1 MQLVILAGG
10 LGSRI
15 SEETQKK
22 PKPLVEIC
30 GKPIIVH
37 IMEHYASYGVKDFI
51 ICCGYKGKMLKDYF
65 LNFKELSSDFKINL
79 KNNKKEIYKKR
90 KIDWNITLIDTGQ
103 KTNTGGRLK
112 FVEKYLQDDFCMT
125 YGDGI
130 SNINIDKLIKFHF
143 LKKKIATMTVVN
155 PPVRFGEVE
164 FNKNNKIAIRFQEK
178 VKYSNSWING
188 GFFVI
193 NKRALRL
200 ISSKKIAWEKEP
212 LNKLVKDKNLAC
224 FEHKG
229 FWRAMDSLR
238 DKQEIENIF
247 KFKRYLL
254 KK

>member
-15 SEETQKK
+15 SEETQNK

-51 ICCGYKGKMLKDYF
+51 ICCGYKGEMLKDYF
-65 LNFKELSSDFKINL
+65 INFTELNSDFTINL
-79 KNNKKEIYKKR
+79 KNNKKGIYKKK
-90 KIDWNITLIDTGQ
+90 KIDWNITLVDTGQ

-112 FVEKYLQDDFCMT
+112 CVEKYLEDDFCMT

-130 SNINIDKLIKFHF
+130 STVNINKLIKFHF

-164 FNKNNKIAIRFQEK
+164 FNKNNKIA
-178 VKYSNSWING
+178 
-188 GFFVI
+188 
-193 NKRALRL
+193 
-200 ISSKKIAWEKEP
+200 
-212 LNKLVKDKNLAC
+212 
-224 FEHKG
+224 
-229 FWRAMDSLR
+229 
-238 DKQEIENIF
+238 
-247 KFKRYLL
+247 
-254 KK
+254 

>member
-15 SEETQKK
+15 SEETQNK

-30 GKPIIVH
+30 GKPIIVR
-37 IMEHYASYGVKDFI
+37 IMEHYASFGVKEFI

-65 LNFKELSSDFKINL
+65 INFNQLNSNLTINL
-79 KNNKKEIYKKR
+79 KNNKKEISKKK
-90 KIDWNITLIDTGQ
+90 KIDWDITLVDTGI
-103 KTNTGGRLK
+103 KTKTGGRLK
-112 FVEKYLQDDFCMT
+112 FVEKYLKDDFCMT

-130 SNINIDKLIKFHF
+130 STVNIDKLIKFHF
-143 LKKKIATMTVVN
+143 QKKKLATMTVVN

-164 FNKNNKIAIRFQEK
+164 FSKRNKIALRFEEK
-178 VKYSNSWING
+178 VKYSSSWING

-193 NKRALRL
+193 NKKALRL
-200 ISSKKIAWEKEP
+200 INSKQIAWEKEP
-212 LNKLVKDKNLAC
+212 LNKLVKNKNLAC

-238 DKQEIENIF
+238 DKYEIEHIL

>member
-10 LGSRI
+10 IGSRI
-15 SEETQKK
+15 SEETQNK

-51 ICCGYKGKMLKDYF
+51 ICCGYKGEMLKDYF
-65 LNFKELSSDFKINL
+65 LNFNELNSDFTINL

-90 KIDWNITLIDTGQ
+90 KTDWNITLVDTGQ

-112 FVEKYLQDDFCMT
+112 FVEKYLEDDFCMT

-130 SNINIDKLIKFHF
+130 SNVNINKLIKFHF

-164 FNKNNKIAIRFQEK
+164 FNKNNKIALRFE
-178 VKYSNSWING
+178 
-188 GFFVI
+188 
-193 NKRALRL
+193 
-200 ISSKKIAWEKEP
+200 E
-212 LNKLVKDKNLAC
+212 
-224 FEHKG
+224 
-229 FWRAMDSLR
+229 
-238 DKQEIENIF
+238 
-247 KFKRYLL
+247 
-254 KK
+254 

>member
-15 SEETQKK
+15 SEETQNK

-30 GKPIIVH
+30 GKPIILY

-51 ICCGYKGKMLKDYF
+51 ICCGYKGEMLKNYF
-65 LNFKELSSDFKINL
+65 KDFKYSNSDYVIDL
-79 KNNKKEIYKKR
+79 KNRKKRFNKK
-90 KIDWNITLIDTGQ
+90 KIDWNINLVDTGQ

-112 FVEKYLQDDFCMT
+112 FVEKYLEDDFCMT

-130 SNINIDKLIKFHF
+130 STVNINKLIQFHY

-164 FNKNNKIAIRFQEK
+164 FNKNNKIALRFEEK
-178 VKYSNSWING
+178 VKYSSSWING

-193 NKRALRL
+193 NKKALRL
-200 ISSKKIAWEKEP
+200 INSKKTAWEK
-212 LNKLVKDKNLAC
+212 
-224 FEHKG
+224 
-229 FWRAMDSLR
+229 RA
-238 DKQEIENIF
+238 F
-247 KFKRYLL
+247 K
-254 KK
+254 

>member
-15 SEETQKK
+15 SEETQNK

-30 GKPIIVH
+30 GKPIILY

-51 ICCGYKGKMLKDYF
+51 ICCGYKGEMLKNYF
-65 LNFKELSSDFKINL
+65 KDFKYSNSDYVIDL
-79 KNNKKEIYKKR
+79 KNRKKRFNKK
-90 KIDWNITLIDTGQ
+90 KIDWNINLVDTGQ

-112 FVEKYLQDDFCMT
+112 FVEKYLEDDFCMT

-130 SNINIDKLIKFHF
+130 STVNINKLIQFHY

-164 FNKNNKIAIRFQEK
+164 FNKNNKIALRFEEK
-178 VKYSNSWING
+178 VKYSSSWING

-193 NKRALRL
+193 NKKALRL
-200 ISSKKIAWEKEP
+200 INSKKTAWEKEP
-212 LNKLVKDKNLAC
+212 LNKIVKNKNLAC

-238 DKQEIENIF
+238 DKQEIEYIF
-247 KFKRYLL
+247 KFKKYLL
-254 KK
+254 KR

>member
-15 SEETQKK
+15 SEETQNK

-30 GKPIIVH
+30 GKPIILY

-51 ICCGYKGKMLKDYF
+51 ICCGYKGEMLKNYF
-65 LNFKELSSDFKINL
+65 KDFKYSNSDYVIDL
-79 KNNKKEIYKKR
+79 KNRKKRFNKK
-90 KIDWNITLIDTGQ
+90 KIDWNINLVDTGQ

-112 FVEKYLQDDFCMT
+112 FVEKYLEDDFCMT

-130 SNINIDKLIKFHF
+130 STVNINKLIKFHF
-143 LKKKIATMTVVN
+143 QKQKTVTMTVVN

-164 FNKNNKIAIRFQEK
+164 FNKNNKIALRFEEK
-178 VKYSNSWING
+178 VKYSSSWING

-193 NKRALRL
+193 NKKAFRL
-200 ISSKKIAWEKEP
+200 INSKKTVWEKEP
-212 LNKLVKDKNLAC
+212 LNKLVKNKNLAC

-247 KFKRYLL
+247 KFKRHLL

>member
-15 SEETQKK
+15 SEETQSK

-30 GKPIIVH
+30 GKPIILR
-37 IMEHYASYGVKDFI
+37 IMEHYASYGIKDFI
-51 ICCGYKGKMLKDYF
+51 ICCGYKGEMLKNYF
-65 LNFKELSSDFKINL
+65 KNFNKLDSNL
-79 KNNKKEIYKKR
+79 KIKRQNNHKKIFKK
-90 KIDWNITLIDTGQ
+90 KADWNITLVDTGQ

-112 FVEKYLQDDFCMT
+112 LVDKYLDADFCMT

-130 SNINIDKLIKFHF
+130 STVDINKLIKFHF
-143 LKKKIATMTVVN
+143 QKKKTATMTVVN

-164 FNKNNKIAIRFQEK
+164 FNKKTKIALRFEEK
-178 VKYSNSWING
+178 VKYASSWING

-193 NKRALRL
+193 NKKALRL
-200 ISSKKIAWEKEP
+200 ISNKQTAWEKEP
-212 LNKLVKDKNLAC
+212 LNKLVKNKNLAC

-238 DKQEIENIF
+238 DKQEIEYIF

>member
-15 SEETQKK
+15 SEETQNK

-30 GKPIIVH
+30 GKPIIVR
-37 IMEHYASYGVKDFI
+37 IMEHYASFGVKEFI

-65 LNFKELSSDFKINL
+65 INFNHLNSNLTINL
-79 KNNKKEIYKKR
+79 KNNKKEISKKK
-90 KIDWNITLIDTGQ
+90 KIDWDITLVDTGI

-112 FVEKYLQDDFCMT
+112 FVEKYLKDDFCMT

-130 SNINIDKLIKFHF
+130 STVNIDKLIKFHF
-143 LKKKIATMTVVN
+143 QKKKLATMTVVN

-164 FNKNNKIAIRFQEK
+164 FSKRNKIALRFEEK
-178 VKYSNSWING
+178 VKYSSSWING

-193 NKRALRL
+193 NKKALRL
-200 ISSKKIAWEKEP
+200 INSKQIAWEKEP
-212 LNKLVKDKNLAC
+212 LNKLVKNKNLAC

-238 DKQEIENIF
+238 DKYEIEHIL

>member
-10 LGSRI
+10 IGSRI
-15 SEETQKK
+15 SEETQNK

-51 ICCGYKGKMLKDYF
+51 ICCGYRGEMLKNYF
-65 LNFKELSSDFKINL
+65 LNFNELNSDFKINL
-79 KNNKKEIYKKR
+79 KNNKKGIYKK
-90 KIDWNITLIDTGQ
+90 KIDWNITLVDTGQ

-112 FVEKYLQDDFCMT
+112 FVEKYLKDNFCMT

-130 SNINIDKLIKFHF
+130 STVNINKLIKFHF
-143 LKKKIATMTVVN
+143 LKKKKATMTVVN

-164 FNKNNKIAIRFQEK
+164 FNKKKIALRFEEK

-193 NKRALRL
+193 NKKALKL
-200 ISSKKIAWEKEP
+200 ISSKKTAWEKEP
-212 LNKLVKDKNLAC
+212 LNKLIKNTSVV
-224 FEHKG
+224 ESTG
-229 FWRAMDSLR
+229 FSTTISKLSKSVPADP
-238 DKQEIENIF
+238 
-247 KFKRYLL
+247 L
-254 KK
+254 KA